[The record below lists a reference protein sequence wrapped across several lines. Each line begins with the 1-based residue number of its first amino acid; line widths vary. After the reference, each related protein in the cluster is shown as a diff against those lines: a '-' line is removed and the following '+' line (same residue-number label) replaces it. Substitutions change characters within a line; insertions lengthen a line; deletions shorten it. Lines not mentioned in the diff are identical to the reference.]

1 MKVKALSRS
10 SRQST
15 RECVGD
21 VKKVSRNLNPN
32 HHPMQKA
39 REYTRAVTSAK
50 LERMFAKPLCHSL
63 EGHTD
68 GVMVT
73 CPSRNSL
80 RVMVSGSAD
89 GEVRVWDLASQKGM
103 VAYTRAHNGWV
114 TGLVE
119 NPSASESP
127 SFYSC
132 GMDGYVKLWD
142 MNGSGRSSD
151 DPEADGLLNTWRYEN
166 GSLKCIDHHWTEEQ
180 FATASDH
187 AVDLWNPNRATPIQ
201 SFSLWG
207 TDSVNVVKYNPS
219 ERCLLAHCSSDRGI
233 GLHDVRVNLGLRKTL
248 LSMRSNCLEWN
259 PMEPQKFVVG
269 NEDFNAYSFDIRK
282 LNEPYMIHKGHVMAV
297 MSVAW
302 APTGREFVT
311 GSYDKTI
318 RIFGLQSGT
327 AREIYHTKRMQRV
340 YTVNYSTDNRYIVSG
355 SDDTNLR
362 VWKARASDKIGQ
374 LTPREERSIHY
385 RKALVKKYKHMP
397 EVHNISKHRKVPA
410 LIKKKTSI
418 FHIQKASAQRKQVN
432 RVKHSK
438 PGTVGFKN
446 ERKTAIVKEIE

>member
-10 SRQST
+10 ARQST

-50 LERMFAKPLCHSL
+50 LERMFAKPFCHSL
-63 EGHTD
+63 EGHMD

-73 CPSRNSL
+73 CPSKKSL

-103 VAYTRAHNGWV
+103 VAYTRAHSGWV

-119 NPSASESP
+119 NPSPGEGP

-132 GMDGYVKLWD
+132 GLDGYVKLWD
-142 MNGSGRSSD
+142 MNGSGSTSD

-187 AVDLWNPNRATPIQ
+187 AVDLWNPHRATPIQ

-219 ERCLLAHCSSDRGI
+219 ERYLLG
-233 GLHDVRVNLGLRKTL
+233 K
-248 LSMRSNCLEWN
+248 
-259 PMEPQKFVVG
+259 
-269 NEDFNAYSFDIRK
+269 
-282 LNEPYMIHKGHVMAV
+282 
-297 MSVAW
+297 
-302 APTGREFVT
+302 
-311 GSYDKTI
+311 
-318 RIFGLQSGT
+318 
-327 AREIYHTKRMQRV
+327 
-340 YTVNYSTDNRYIVSG
+340 
-355 SDDTNLR
+355 
-362 VWKARASDKIGQ
+362 
-374 LTPREERSIHY
+374 
-385 RKALVKKYKHMP
+385 
-397 EVHNISKHRKVPA
+397 
-410 LIKKKTSI
+410 
-418 FHIQKASAQRKQVN
+418 
-432 RVKHSK
+432 
-438 PGTVGFKN
+438 
-446 ERKTAIVKEIE
+446 